1 MNDQNQMMFDYL
13 LQMGAMQPQQK
24 ELERKQ
30 AMIDALRKQSMTS
43 PEGQMIGRH
52 YVAPSWTEHL
62 ATLGQ
67 GYMAAKGQ
75 GTQDAAMKKMNET
88 QRQDLIDLRN
98 RQKQQQMQQQMP
110 PMQSDPY
117 DRFRFPNE
125 A

>member
-1 MNDQNQMMFDYL
+1 MNDQMMFDYL

-24 ELERKQ
+24 EMERKQ

-43 PEGQMIGRH
+43 PQGQMIGRH

-62 ATLGQ
+62 ANLGQ
-67 GYMAAKGQ
+67 GYIAAKGQ
-75 GTQDAAMKKMNET
+75 GTQDAAMKQMNEA
-88 QRQDLIDLRN
+88 QRALLEKMRN
-98 RQKQQQMQQQMP
+98 DRMQQQLQQQMP

>member
-24 ELERKQ
+24 EMERKQ

-43 PEGQMIGRH
+43 PQGQMIGRH
-52 YVAPSWTEHL
+52 YVAPSFTEHL
-62 ATLGQ
+62 ANLGQ

-75 GTQDAAMKKMNET
+75 GTQDAAMKQMNEA
-88 QRQDLIDLRN
+88 QRALLEKMRN
-98 RQKQQQMQQQMP
+98 DRMQQQLQQ

-117 DRFRFPNE
+117 DRFRFPDE